1 MTLRSG
7 FGKFGVAAGGG
18 GLQHRQYR
26 FVLLGGIGVSGGS
39 GRDGGG
45 GGSSEYVINT
55 TNLEAPVTFLYKRA
69 EVGIGYAP
77 PTNSGG
83 YGAYISTASHP
94 SGVNSGNILT
104 AVGGGGGG
112 AGSGGSAYDGG
123 HGGGPAG
130 GTGEPTSDNH
140 GPGRGGTQTA
150 GGDGKPDSIPNNGIF
165 LRGGNGETAP
175 NHPTERGGGGGGG
188 YYGGGGGAHNNGGG
202 QSGSGGG
209 GSGYSNTSYAL
220 FVSGSTTTNGR
231 GAYTPTPVNML
242 GTGNIPS
249 SGAAGPTSYVFV
261 TSAPVEDGTA
271 GPAASKD
278 WTNLDITSSDKFI
291 TLNIQTGEFTL
302 S

>member
-26 FVLLGGIGVSGGS
+26 FVLLGGIGVAGNPS
-39 GRDGGG
+39 RDGGG

-130 GTGEPTSDNH
+130 GKGEPTPDGDTGS
-140 GPGRGGTQTA
+140 GGTQTA
-150 GGDGKPDSIPNNGIF
+150 GGDAGGDPPADQHGGF
-165 LRGGNGETAP
+165 LVGGAGTVNPGGPSA
-175 NHPTERGGGGGGG
+175 ERGGGGGGG
-188 YYGGGGGAHNNGGG
+188 YYGGGGGRGGG
-202 QSGSGGG
+202 TSGGGGG

-220 FVSGSTTTNGR
+220 FVSGSSTTNGR
-231 GAYTPTPVNML
+231 PAYTPTAVNML
-242 GTGNIPS
+242 GTGNLPS

>member
-1 MTLRSG
+1 MNWASQL
-7 FGKFGVAAGGG
+7 GKYGIQAGGG

-26 FVLLGGIGVSGGS
+26 FVLLGGIGVAGNPS
-39 GRDGGG
+39 RDGGG

-55 TNLEAPVTFLYKRA
+55 TNLEAPITFLYRRA

-140 GPGRGGTQTA
+140 GPGR
-150 GGDGKPDSIPNNGIF
+150 GIF